1 MLQLLETSH
10 AHLFVCCCHSGTR
23 INRKVQWLLE
33 GAKNVTSYS
42 SSMLYESNLLPQ
54 RLSYEI
60 FPSMHFCLLFHL
72 INLFFLNVDYN
83 ILRQIDCIILNWTFF
98 SILVLLYCCRLVLF
112 VSTVILGFNKP
123 WRSIQNSKKRCR
135 ACQIKAQKWQ
145 CKCNT
150 SLCIYRFL
158 IDENLKSDDVFGV
171 NIAI

>member
-83 ILRQIDCIILNWTFF
+83 ILRQIDYIILNWTFF

-123 WRSIQNSKKRCR
+123 WRSIQNSKKKGVEHAKLRHR
-135 ACQIKAQKWQ
+135 NGNVSVIPPYVSTDFWSMKIW
-145 CKCNT
+145 N
-150 SLCIYRFL
+150 LMMFL
-158 IDENLKSDDVFGV
+158 ELI
-171 NIAI
+171 